1 MRPEPTS
8 AIPRANNSKLTQA
21 EPSLVIF
28 FVLAV
33 VAAASVGTYVFVP
46 RFCPKDTQLF
56 VDPLSSPPTSH
67 LPFLI

>member
-1 MRPEPTS
+1 MRPERIS
-8 AIPRANNSKLTQA
+8 AVPRANNPKLTQA

-56 VDPLSSPPTSH
+56 VDPLSSPSTPH
-67 LPFLI
+67 LPFAI